1 MEAKQEL
8 LNFTGKECPKEGEKP
23 EEQNLFDGK
32 EELLGWLSPR
42 GDFFPADWGKH
53 CLEAERI
60 LGKLGLYEEFI
71 GQNLFNAGDF
81 LSGRGYVLLHNPSKK
96 KLIATAFCP
105 LSKAQRNF
113 LYGYFLEL
121 GRKKEAEYYL
131 EEAF

>member
-8 LNFTGKECPKEGEKP
+8 LNFTGKECPKEGDKF
-23 EEQNLFDGK
+23 EEQNL
-32 EELLGWLSPR
+32 
-42 GDFFPADWGKH
+42 WGKH

>member
-32 EELLGWLSPR
+32 EELLGWLSP
-42 GDFFPADWGKH
+42 
-53 CLEAERI
+53 
-60 LGKLGLYEEFI
+60 
-71 GQNLFNAGDF
+71 
-81 LSGRGYVLLHNPSKK
+81 
-96 KLIATAFCP
+96 